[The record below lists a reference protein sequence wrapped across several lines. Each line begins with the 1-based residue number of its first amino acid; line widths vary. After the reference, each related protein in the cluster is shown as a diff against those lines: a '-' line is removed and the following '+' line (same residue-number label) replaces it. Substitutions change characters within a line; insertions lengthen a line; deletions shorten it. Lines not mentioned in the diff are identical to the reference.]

1 MKNDGGCGGAAA
13 AAASPERERRSSALR
28 SPSTAVCFLP
38 DFRQSIERNVMRSMA
53 CTEKGTATA
62 SEGKRERRG
71 FFFACAAD
79 ERSAAI
85 AERVDIS
92 SLSLRRRAC
101 SLSLS
106 LPGLV
111 ATEAT
116 GARKREREKARARQA
131 GNSSK
136 QHQPYLGREGKM
148 KTNREV
154 RARESRRESIE
165 KKKKLR
171 SPPLDLRGRDDDV
184 TLSQSASLCRL
195 LSVGAALGSVAEP
208 RARRR
213 DNALL

>member
-165 KKKKLR
+165 KKKTPL
-171 SPPLDLRGRDDDV
+171 SPPRPSR
-184 TLSQSASLCRL
+184 S
-195 LSVGAALGSVAEP
+195 
-208 RARRR
+208 RRR
-213 DNALL
+213 RHSFTIGFPLSPSLRWRGAWERS